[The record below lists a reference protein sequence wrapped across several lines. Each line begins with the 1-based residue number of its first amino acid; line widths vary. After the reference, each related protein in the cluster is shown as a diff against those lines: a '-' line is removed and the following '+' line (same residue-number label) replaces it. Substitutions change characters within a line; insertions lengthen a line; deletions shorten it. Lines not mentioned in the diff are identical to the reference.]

1 MTLQGL
7 NVGDEFGRLI
17 AEGSIS
23 MQALTAITGIA
34 PARLKKLLDLEPGLS
49 AAANE
54 FSEDEILR
62 VSTLAGKLTWGAEI
76 GDYERLRAIIE
87 TLSAQFELSHENIAL
102 LTRTSVEDL
111 QSFLADPA
119 TAPWEFKFHLAVR
132 ANYLFHA
139 VLNATPDGAR

>member
-1 MTLQGL
+1 MTVQGL
-7 NVGDEFGRLI
+7 NVGDELGRLI

-62 VSTLAGKLTWGAEI
+62 VSTLAGQLTWGAEI
-76 GDYERLRAIIE
+76 GDYERLRAIVE
-87 TLSAQFELSHENIAL
+87 TLTTQFELTHENIAR
-102 LTRTSVEDL
+102 LTRIKVEELEAFFDDPDSV
-111 QSFLADPA
+111 S
-119 TAPWEFKFHLAVR
+119 WETKFAMAMRVYH
-132 ANYLFHA
+132 LFHA
-139 VLNATPDGAR
+139 VLNATAK